1 MELEHWISLIVATVP
16 FLAAIVVFLL
26 NMRKELKFKKL
37 EQKADLYLRYISSS
51 TKKLDPNEQREILYK
66 MLLTGSNDIVK
77 ILKDIHF
84 PSEQLDTKLK
94 VELNRK
100 LLIAMRSEFT
110 CKRSAKT
117 LADFPESA
125 FK

>member
-51 TKKLDPNEQREILYK
+51 TKKLD
-66 MLLTGSNDIVK
+66 SNV
-77 ILKDIHF
+77 
-84 PSEQLDTKLK
+84 S
-94 VELNRK
+94 
-100 LLIAMRSEFT
+100 
-110 CKRSAKT
+110 
-117 LADFPESA
+117 
-125 FK
+125 

>member
-1 MELEHWISLIVATVP
+1 MNFTGVNLDLQGLMKRTYAN
-16 FLAAIVVFLL
+16 LL
-26 NMRKELKFKKL
+26 YNSQF
-37 EQKADLYLRYISSS
+37 
-51 TKKLDPNEQREILYK
+51 YK
-66 MLLTGSNDIVK
+66 MLNRRFFEIGRTGTPIIEVVK
-77 ILKDIHF
+77 
-84 PSEQLDTKLK
+84 QLDTKLK